1 MSNRI
6 EPAAEQ
12 DFIRENENGISLA
25 DRFKDI
31 SYIIWMQN
39 INTHRKNIKEE
50 LLPVSKIELN
60 RFNEKTE
67 SKICSIL

>member
-1 MSNRI
+1 MTNRI